1 MNKNFFII
9 LICSIISSGI
19 HLYLSSRAQSISAG
33 QINESSICHIN
44 DRLNCDVALASDYSQ
59 FAGLHLSDMG
69 FATNFIIALL
79 AFTLISGLVEQ
90 APRIILALLGL
101 SGLSVLAS
109 LVMILLSG
117 LFLKVFCPFCLI
129 LYLLSFVIMISMWP
143 AFKKKFLLSAIKTL
157 NFRFLSG
164 LLLAW
169 VITGILSHLI
179 FINLSNTASSKQ
191 VVHVNFL
198 DWLSAPI
205 KNTSKTPLLKYG
217 KKTETNNSIRV
228 TEFADF
234 LCPHCKNSY
243 YTLKLLKSSQPN
255 IYVEYYS
262 FPLDQCQGN
271 GVSCALTRG
280 VYCSERQQQGWNMHH
295 LVFDNQKKFIPL
307 SDQDKAIETLKQI
320 SLHLPIQ
327 WLEWKNCIQ
336 STAAMNIQE
345 EQLQAGK
352 HMNITGTPTVLING
366 KKVPQRYFIKTVQAI
381 QKYLR
386 KKQQSL

>member
-9 LICSIISSGI
+9 LICAIISSGI

-44 DRLNCDVALASDYSQ
+44 DRLNCDVALASEYSQ
-59 FAGLHLSDMG
+59 FAGLHLSDLG

-90 APRIILALLGL
+90 APRIILALVGF

-109 LVMILLSG
+109 LVMMLLSG

-129 LYLLSFVIMISMWP
+129 LYLLSFVIMIFMWP
-143 AFKKKFLLSAIKTL
+143 VFKKKFLLSSIKTL

-169 VITGILSHLI
+169 LITGILSHLI

-205 KNTSKTPLLKYG
+205 KNTSKAPLLKYG
-217 KKTETNNSIRV
+217 KKTENSIKV

-243 YTLKLLKSSQPN
+243 YTLKLLKSSHPN

-262 FPLDQCQGN
+262 FPLDQCQGH

-280 VYCSERQQQGWNMHH
+280 VHCAKQQQQGWEMHH

-307 SDQDKAIETLKQI
+307 SDHDKVIKTLEQI
-320 SLHLPIQ
+320 SFHLPIQ
-327 WLEWKNCIQ
+327 WDAWKNCIQ
-336 STAAMNIQE
+336 SKTAMDIQE

-352 HMNITGTPTVLING
+352 QMNITGTPTLLING

-381 QKYLR
+381 QKYLIKTR
-386 KKQQSL
+386 KNL